1 MTDYRVTV
9 TVKNARILRAM
20 EKAGFDNVAALA
32 RAMDTSATTLHTLL
46 SMRRSPL
53 SRGPGAKKYASN
65 RPLRW
70 IPTVEKLSLILKVPV
85 DELFSPAQ
93 RNPSGSL
100 TRKSIDVSEADVRAY
115 LSNASASA
123 PMLEDGLMRKDLVEK
138 LLVEARLD
146 DRDVK
151 IIKGTFFEDKYSPDF
166 AEEFGISAAR
176 ASQLRDRALRKLKV
190 AADRLNVG
198 SVGLFK

>member
-20 EKAGFDNVAALA
+20 EKAGFDSVAALA
-32 RAMDTSATTLHTLL
+32 RAMDIAPGALHPLL

-53 SRGPGAKKYASN
+53 SRGVGAKGDASN

-70 IPTVEKLSLILKVPV
+70 IPTVEKLSLILKVPI
-85 DELFSPAQ
+85 DELFSPGQ

-115 LSNASASA
+115 ISTASNNA

-146 DRDVK
+146 DRDAK
-151 IIKGTFFEDKYSPDF
+151 IIRGTFFEDKYSTDF
-166 AEEFGISAAR
+166 AAEFGISRTR
-176 ASQLRDRALRKLKV
+176 ADQIRDRALRKLKA

-198 SVGLFK
+198 SAGLFI

>member
-20 EKAGFDNVAALA
+20 EKAGFDSVAALA
-32 RAMDTSATTLHTLL
+32 RAMDISTTTLHTLL
-46 SMRRSPL
+46 SLRRSPL
-53 SRGPGAKKYASN
+53 SRGRGPKGNDSN

-70 IPTVEKLSLILKVPV
+70 IPTVEKLSLILKVPI
-85 DELFSPAQ
+85 DELFSPGQ

-115 LSNASASA
+115 ISTASNNA
-123 PMLEDGLMRKDLVEK
+123 PMLEGGLMRKDLVEK

-146 DRDVK
+146 DRDAK
-151 IIKGTFFEDKYSPDF
+151 IIRGTFFEDKYSPDF
-166 AEEFGISAAR
+166 AEEFGISATR
-176 ASQLRDRALRKLKV
+176 ASQLRDRALRKLKA

-198 SVGLFK
+198 SIGLFK

>member
-20 EKAGFDNVAALA
+20 QRAGFDSVAALA
-32 RAMDTSATTLHTLL
+32 RAMDITPGALHPLL

-53 SRGPGAKKYASN
+53 SRGLGANGDNNN

-100 TRKSIDVSEADVRAY
+100 TRKSIDVSETEVRAY
-115 LSNASASA
+115 IANASYTA
-123 PMLEDGLMRKDLVEK
+123 PALEDGLIKKDML
-138 LLVEARLD
+138 R
-146 DRDVK
+146 K
-151 IIKGTFFEDKYSPDF
+151 IIIEAKLDAREDEIVAGTFFEDKYAPDF
-166 AEEFGISAAR
+166 AEKFGISRTR
-176 ASQLRDRALRKLKV
+176 ADQLRDKALRKLKS
-190 AADRLNVG
+190 AADRLHVS